1 LEKQANRTVK
11 TVTMNEMQT
20 VHADSE
26 RAITGLWTTPEMEK
40 ALEKGYKIARIYDVW
55 HFEQSS
61 TDLWMGYIRKFLKI
75 KLETSKLS
83 CREEKYQQKARQ
95 FGIELDELRE
105 NPGLGFIAKIC
116 LNSLWGKFGQ
126 NPKVKHSEYIDSERG
141 FDRLILNDKIH
152 QISLSSLNDTMVYA
166 NYEIRDEFVKT
177 SYNINIYIA
186 CFATSWARLRL
197 YNMLEKLDRNVCYC
211 DTQTV
216 LYTLKMNRL
225 LTSISEM
232 VWENELTNWEEII
245 WSFGAVHKQK
255 TTGIY

>member
-1 LEKQANRTVK
+1 MTKACQRCKIVGKAGKQNCQNCYDERNADC
-11 TVTMNEMQT
+11 

-95 FGIELDELRE
+95 FGIELDELQE

-211 DTQTV
+211 DTD
-216 LYTLKMNRL
+216 
-225 LTSISEM
+225 SI
-232 VWENELTNWEEII
+232 VYIENEQAIDKYIGDGLGE
-245 WSFGAVHKQK
+245 
-255 TTGIY
+255 